1 MFLYEISKEKHCLIS
16 EESKLKSLL
25 PLDDISSAALSSLF
39 IDASPYH
46 MKHSAFKLK
55 NAIMQQQYK
64 LCLQNKCNFKFFL
77 IMWTLRVKSE
87 IQKT

>member
-1 MFLYEISKEKHCLIS
+1 MFLYEISKEKSCLIS

-25 PLDDISSAALSSLF
+25 PLNDISSTASSSLL

-55 NAIMQQQYK
+55 NSIMQQQYSVYK
-64 LCLQNKCNFKFFL
+64 TSA
-77 IMWTLRVKSE
+77 TLSCFSYCGP
-87 IQKT
+87 

>member
-1 MFLYEISKEKHCLIS
+1 MHNNCLFLSIS
-16 EESKLKSLL
+16 
-25 PLDDISSAALSSLF
+25 F